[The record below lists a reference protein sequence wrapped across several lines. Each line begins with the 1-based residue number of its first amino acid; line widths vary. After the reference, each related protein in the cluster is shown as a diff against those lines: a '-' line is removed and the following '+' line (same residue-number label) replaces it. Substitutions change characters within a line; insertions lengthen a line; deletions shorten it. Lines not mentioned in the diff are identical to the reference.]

1 MPSMHANAIRRSAK
15 DLELLALVRVMVAEG
30 YAGQSPRGARSRGRR
45 VASRAIVFKPA
56 KSEKRQIFEGLK
68 SWHPPAGVGDAPLDP
83 LERPVSLLGDAG
95 NVLHGLEEVGLLL
108 GVLDVR
114 VDEQRVHL
122 CGRAGVDARGRR
134 GSVPVMCF
142 EKARLPLLAPRG
154 RGRRDD
160 VTRTGVDVLDGDLE
174 AVERASL
181 RAGSEE
187 RGGRR

>member
-1 MPSMHANAIRRSAK
+1 MEQNEPEKKMPSMHANAIRRSAK

-95 NVLHGLEEVGLLL
+95 NVLHGLEEVGLLR

-142 EKARLPLLAPRG
+142 EKARLPLLAPTEG
-154 RGRRDD
+154 
-160 VTRTGVDVLDGDLE
+160 
-174 AVERASL
+174 
-181 RAGSEE
+181 
-187 RGGRR
+187 